1 MSFRIVEEINHPMPE
16 ENCCAQKSPPTM
28 ADGDSKDLIM
38 QLHSIG
44 GVKLGSFILKTGL
57 KSPIYFDLR
66 VMISHPKL
74 MVSTSLSE
82 STPCLLTV
90 TDESWHPYIV

>member
-1 MSFRIVEEINHPMPE
+1 
-16 ENCCAQKSPPTM
+16 M

-74 MVSTSLSE
+74 MVSTSLSKE
-82 STPCLLTV
+82 LYLTPCT
-90 TDESWHPYIV
+90 E

>member
-1 MSFRIVEEINHPMPE
+1 
-16 ENCCAQKSPPTM
+16 M
-28 ADGDSKDLIM
+28 AYGDSKDLIM

-74 MVSTSLSE
+74 MVSTSLSV
-82 STPCLLTV
+82 STPCSQSLMSPGTHIHCFVTLLP
-90 TDESWHPYIV
+90 EERKP